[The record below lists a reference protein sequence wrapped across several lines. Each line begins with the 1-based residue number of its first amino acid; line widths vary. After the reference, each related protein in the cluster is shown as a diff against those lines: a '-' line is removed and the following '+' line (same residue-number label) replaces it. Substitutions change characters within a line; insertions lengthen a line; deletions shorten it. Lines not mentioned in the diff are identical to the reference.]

1 MAKVTIDEVEYETDD
16 FTEKQKTLLN
26 EIQYNNNIHKQ
37 LDYQMYS
44 LRNVSDKIVGELKQ
58 ELKAS

>member
-26 EIQYNNNIHKQ
+26 EIQYNSNIQKQ

-44 LRNVSDKIVGELKQ
+44 LRSVSDKIVEELKQ
-58 ELKAS
+58 ELKAG

>member
-26 EIQYNNNIHKQ
+26 EIQYNNNIQKQ

-58 ELKAS
+58 ELKVS

>member
-26 EIQYNNNIHKQ
+26 EIQYNSNIQKQ

-44 LRNVSDKIVGELKQ
+44 LRSVSDKVVEELNQ
-58 ELKAS
+58 ELKAG

>member
-26 EIQYNNNIHKQ
+26 EIQYNSNIQKQ

-44 LRNVSDKIVGELKQ
+44 LRSVSDKIVQELKQ
-58 ELKAS
+58 ELKAD

>member
-1 MAKVTIDEVEYETDD
+1 LAKVTIDEVEYETDD

-26 EIQYNNNIHKQ
+26 EIQYNSNIQKQ

-44 LRNVSDKIVGELKQ
+44 LRSVSDKIVEELKQ
-58 ELKAS
+58 ELKAG